1 MSRDGLS
8 WMCWSVTFFHSS
20 FIGTRSPR
28 LTMFVFCSW
37 NMVDVKRPAHFKD
50 GRIDGACPAIERG
63 FFSLRLLP

>member
-37 NMVDVKRPAHFKD
+37 NMRTSRECAF
-50 GRIDGACPAIERG
+50 
-63 FFSLRLLP
+63 